1 MILLRA
7 YIELLKPRILTMQ
20 FISLTLGYL
29 MAAPTGHRVWV
40 VWGWALL
47 GTALVSGGAAAWN
60 HAMEWRYD
68 SQMDRT
74 RNRPI
79 PKGIVTPMQAYTF
92 GTLLCL
98 CGESVLFYQV
108 NPCSALLAGLTALL
122 YLVVYTPL
130 KRVTWWNTFIG
141 AIPGAI
147 PPLGGWAAAT
157 GSLNLH
163 AWSLFLIL
171 WVWQLP
177 HFFAIAWMY
186 MDDYAKAGFRML
198 SGQDPKG
205 TKTTIQILFYSAI
218 LIFAS
223 LWPVYLG
230 LLGKIYAVLALMMG
244 VLFLKTG
251 IQFAKSRSKQDAKA
265 VLKGSVYYLPALLG
279 SMLLDYFL

>member
-1 MILLRA
+1 MILFRA

-20 FISLTLGYL
+20 FVSLTLGYL
-29 MAAPTGHRVWV
+29 LASPTPAHAWTL
-40 VWGWALL
+40 WGWALL
-47 GTALVSGGAAAWN
+47 GTACVSGGAAAWN
-60 HAMEWRYD
+60 HALEWKFD

-79 PKGIVTPMQAYTF
+79 PKGLITPAQAYLF
-92 GTLLCL
+92 GGMLCL
-98 CGESVLFYQV
+98 LGVGILFFHV
-108 NPCSALLAGLTALL
+108 NLYSAILAALTALL
-122 YLVVYTPL
+122 YVAVYTPL

-157 GSLNLH
+157 GSLNIH

-177 HFFAIAWMY
+177 HFFAISWMY
-186 MDDYAKAGFRML
+186 MDDYAKAGFKML

-205 TKTTIQILFYSAI
+205 TKTTIQILFYSIALI
-218 LIFAS
+218 LVS

-230 LLGKIYAVLALMMG
+230 LLGGVYAALALIIGTM
-244 VLFLKTG
+244 FLKTG
-251 IQFAKSRSKQDAKA
+251 VRFARSRSKQDAKS

-279 SMLLDYFL
+279 AMLLGYFF